1 MTVVAAYLYRDGHRV
16 REVSIDEQV
25 DCAAKKD
32 EFVWIGIADPTEE
45 EMQKLA
51 ECYDLHPLAVEDA
64 IKGDQLPKIDVYD
77 EQLFVVARTAQLTEG
92 DHIDYGETAI
102 FVGHSHIISVRH
114 GSKRAHTSLRE
125 QLEKSPK
132 LLAHGVDYLLH
143 AILDYI
149 IDGYVPLIED
159 LEEEVL
165 AMEEKAV
172 DSFLEREEINRIFA
186 VRRELIRFQRVL
198 GPMGEMAQKLARQEL
213 PCIDDEARAYFRDVQ
228 DHIRRVQ
235 LRVDGLREVLTSVF
249 ELSTLM
255 EQQRQGTIT
264 RQLAAWAAI
273 LAVPT
278 AIAGIYGMN
287 FQNMPETN
295 VWYGYYLILAVIAV
309 ACVLLY
315 RRFKRVGWL

>member
-1 MTVVAAYLYRDGHRV
+1 
-16 REVSIDEQV
+16 
-25 DCAAKKD
+25 
-32 EFVWIGIADPTEE
+32 
-45 EMQKLA
+45 
-51 ECYDLHPLAVEDA
+51 
-64 IKGDQLPKIDVYD
+64 
-77 EQLFVVARTAQLTEG
+77 
-92 DHIDYGETAI
+92 
-102 FVGHSHIISVRH
+102 
-114 GSKRAHTSLRE
+114 LRE